1 MQAVRRFLTVA
12 AITALGFLGVGFFA
26 SPAGA
31 VAPEIIHLPEE
42 SGSEPGF
49 VQCDGFAIDLAG
61 TENVDFIVFRDQSGQ
76 VVRVMR
82 RARIVETYTNTVTG
96 KTVTNRGVFKDT
108 NTRIDDTEQFR
119 HTVVGFDFIATYPG
133 EGLLL
138 QSVGRKVFSID
149 GDELVFSAGQDN
161 LPEGPEANALFCAAL
176 A

>member
-1 MQAVRRFLTVA
+1 VVA
-12 AITALGFLGVGFFA
+12 LISGLSVVGVVVSSA
-26 SPAGA
+26 APAAAAG
-31 VAPEIIHLPEE
+31 PEIIHLPDE

-61 TENVDFIVFRDQSGQ
+61 SSTVDLIVFRDQSGE
-76 VVRVMR
+76 VVRVIR
-82 RARIVETYTNTVTG
+82 RARVVETYTNTVTG

-119 HTVVGFDFIATYPG
+119 HTVVGFDFIATYPR

-138 QSVGRKVFSID
+138 QSVGRKVFSVD
-149 GDELVFSAGQDN
+149 GEELVFSAGQDN
-161 LPEGPEANALFCAAL
+161 LPEGPEANAVFCAAL